1 MLVTSEVGPHASVA
15 CKMRVA
21 ETCGAEPLVCVAGG
35 HAADNAGSERWF
47 RGFLC
52 STIGPRDRQDELR
65 GPAVG
70 IYLSCYH
77 PALGNDPVWHAFQAE
92 L

>member
-1 MLVTSEVGPHASVA
+1 MLVTSGVGLHASVA

-52 STIGPRDRQDELR
+52 STIGPRDRQDGLH

-70 IYLSCYH
+70 IDLSC
-77 PALGNDPVWHAFQAE
+77 
-92 L
+92 